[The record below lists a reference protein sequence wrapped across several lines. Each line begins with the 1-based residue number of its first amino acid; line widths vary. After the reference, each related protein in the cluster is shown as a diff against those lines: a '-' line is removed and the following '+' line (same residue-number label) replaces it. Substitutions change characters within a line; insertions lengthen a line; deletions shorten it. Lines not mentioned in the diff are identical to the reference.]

1 MSKPSATMVR
11 MSLKLVNTMDMIL
24 TLVAF
29 RDGYVYEGQ

>member
-1 MSKPSATMVR
+1 MVR
-11 MSLKLVNTMDMIL
+11 MCIKLANTMDMIL